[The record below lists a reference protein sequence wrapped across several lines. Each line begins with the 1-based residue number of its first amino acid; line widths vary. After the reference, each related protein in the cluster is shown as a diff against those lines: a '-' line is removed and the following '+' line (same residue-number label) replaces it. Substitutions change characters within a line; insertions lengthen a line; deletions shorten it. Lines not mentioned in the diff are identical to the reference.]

1 MFYFWANYVIWLIMA
16 VVDCAICGLAFDPKK
31 KEKSRWR
38 YIFGMVAVNLPFLHI
53 KFLCNDQTTIRSLCI
68 LAMTGTTLIALTI
81 FFDGTFWQKLLFRIS
96 NLVACLFAELVLMV
110 IMRDELVIPGHTL
123 TFYDPI
129 MLKADLIDSSISIFM
144 YALCLVIHRKIFK
157 KKSYD
162 LRIYL
167 VFCVFPISQMLLM
180 LSTNSQIYEHFNESA
195 VVAMAGVFI
204 GVMAD
209 ILLLYTLIRQQKMQ
223 DMSEQLNELTR
234 AWETERNHYHEIED
248 RRENLAKIRHD
259 MNEHLIIIKELM
271 QRGEYT
277 KVNAMLDTLTEYV
290 ASTREFMYCGD
301 PVVNAVMAENEKLCK
316 ENGISLQYEFRIPK
330 PLQMDAISICSI
342 FSNLMRNAVA
352 AAVKAKGLCPAGDY
366 VSMKAAVQGDYLHII
381 TENSRT
387 EEKKA
392 QNGRKGYGKVIL
404 KELAE
409 RYNGQMEVKET
420 QDAYRVEI
428 TVENRENGKTNAQ

>member
-68 LAMTGTTLIALTI
+68 FAMTGTTLIALTL

-110 IMRDELVIPGHTL
+110 IMRDELMIPGHTL

-180 LSTNSQIYEHFNESA
+180 LSTNSQIYEQFNESA

-209 ILLLYTLIRQQKMQ
+209 IMLLYTLIRQQKMQ

-234 AWETERNHYHEIED
+234 AWETERNHYHEIEE
-248 RRENLAKIRHD
+248 RRENLAKIWHD

-271 QRGEYT
+271 HRGEYT

-301 PVVNAVMAENEKLCK
+301 PVVNAVMAENEKICK

-387 EEKKA
+387 EEKKVR
-392 QNGRKGYGKVIL
+392 NGRKG
-404 KELAE
+404 
-409 RYNGQMEVKET
+409 
-420 QDAYRVEI
+420 
-428 TVENRENGKTNAQ
+428 